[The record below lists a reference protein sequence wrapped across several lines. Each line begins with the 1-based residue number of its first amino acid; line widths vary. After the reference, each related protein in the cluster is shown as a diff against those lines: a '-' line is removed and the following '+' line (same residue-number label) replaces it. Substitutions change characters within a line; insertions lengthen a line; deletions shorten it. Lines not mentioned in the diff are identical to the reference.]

1 VIINILLITICNN
14 YNTDVAD
21 KTAQEGYGLKNRKSK
36 VIYIIFFVAAAFF
49 AAFIL
54 IEFHKDYLAVA
65 LAAVLM
71 LIAAYFLVEKIE
83 HDIYQKYQLD
93 QCDFDDKFEQAMFEM
108 KRNYTKIEKL
118 ERAIYKASGKGNE
131 EETENVSMLDIL
143 ARLEDLEKNIQKE
156 QEENTNLLRH
166 GIKALVQYSREN
178 ARQVALNTNENTQS
192 TLKEINNVISM
203 LEGALPNLI
212 KNNQTELEEQIVT
225 LNNNYHN
232 EIEDMT
238 KKLEQIN
245 ILLQDI
251 VESDKKR
258 IE

>member
-1 VIINILLITICNN
+1 
-14 YNTDVAD
+14 
-21 KTAQEGYGLKNRKSK
+21 LKSKKSK

-71 LIAAYFLVEKIE
+71 LIAAYFLVDKIE

-108 KRNYTKIEKL
+108 KRNYTKIERL
-118 ERAIYKASGKGNE
+118 ERAIYKAAGEESE
-131 EETENVSMLDIL
+131 EEVQSVSMLDIL
-143 ARLEDLEKNIQKE
+143 ARLESFEKNIQKE
-156 QEENTNLLRH
+156 QEENTKLLRH

-192 TLKEINNVISM
+192 TLKEINNVVSM
-203 LEGALPNLI
+203 LEGALPNLL
-212 KNNQTELEEQIVT
+212 KNNQLGLEEQIVT
-225 LNNNYHN
+225 LNNEYHN
-232 EIEDMT
+232 EIKDMT
-238 KKLEQIN
+238 NKLDQIN
-245 ILLQDI
+245 NLLQGI

>member
-1 VIINILLITICNN
+1 M
-14 YNTDVAD
+14 
-21 KTAQEGYGLKNRKSK
+21 KSKKSK

-71 LIAAYFLVEKIE
+71 LIAAYFLVDKIE

-108 KRNYTKIEKL
+108 KRNYTKIERL
-118 ERAIYKASGKGNE
+118 ERAIYKAAGEESE
-131 EETENVSMLDIL
+131 EEVQSVSMLDIL
-143 ARLEDLEKNIQKE
+143 ARLESFEKNIQKE
-156 QEENTNLLRH
+156 QEENTKLLRH

-192 TLKEINNVISM
+192 TLKEINNVVSM
-203 LEGALPNLI
+203 LEGALPNLL
-212 KNNQTELEEQIVT
+212 KNNQLGLEEQIVT
-225 LNNNYHN
+225 LNNEYHN
-232 EIEDMT
+232 EIKDMT
-238 KKLEQIN
+238 NKLDQIN
-245 ILLQDI
+245 NLLQGI

>member
-1 VIINILLITICNN
+1 M
-14 YNTDVAD
+14 
-21 KTAQEGYGLKNRKSK
+21 KNRKSK

-71 LIAAYFLVEKIE
+71 LIAAYFLVDKIE

-108 KRNYTKIEKL
+108 KRNYTKIERL
-118 ERAIYKASGKGNE
+118 ERAIYKASEEGDE
-131 EETENVSMLDIL
+131 EEAESVSMLDIL
-143 ARLEDLEKNIQKE
+143 ARLEALEKNIQKE
-156 QEENTNLLRH
+156 QEENTKLLRH

-192 TLKEINNVISM
+192 TLKEINYAVSM
-203 LEGALPNLI
+203 LEGTLPDLL
-212 KNNQTELEEQIVT
+212 KNNQSELEEQIIT
-225 LNNNYHN
+225 FNNNYHN
-232 EIEDMT
+232 EIEDMR
-238 KKLEQIN
+238 KKMEQIN
-245 ILLQDI
+245 YLLQGI
-251 VESDKKR
+251 VESKKR
-258 IE
+258 TE

>member
-1 VIINILLITICNN
+1 M
-14 YNTDVAD
+14 
-21 KTAQEGYGLKNRKSK
+21 KNKKSK

-71 LIAAYFLVEKIE
+71 LIAAYFLVDKIE
-83 HDIYQKYQLD
+83 YDIYQKYQLD

-118 ERAIYKASGKGNE
+118 ERAIYKASEEGDE
-131 EETENVSMLDIL
+131 EEAESVSMLDIL
-143 ARLEDLEKNIQKE
+143 ARLEALEKNIQKE
-156 QEENTNLLRH
+156 QEENTKLLRH

-192 TLKEINNVISM
+192 TLKEINYAVSM
-203 LEGALPNLI
+203 LEGTLPNLLN
-212 KNNQTELEEQIVT
+212 NNQSELEEQIIT

-232 EIEDMT
+232 EIEDMR
-238 KKLEQIN
+238 KKMEQIN
-245 ILLQDI
+245 YLLQGI
-251 VESDKKR
+251 VESEKR
-258 IE
+258 TE

>member
-1 VIINILLITICNN
+1 M
-14 YNTDVAD
+14 
-21 KTAQEGYGLKNRKSK
+21 KNRKSK

-71 LIAAYFLVEKIE
+71 LIAAYFLVDKIE

-108 KRNYTKIEKL
+108 KRNYTKIERL
-118 ERAIYKASGKGNE
+118 ERAIYKASEEGDE
-131 EETENVSMLDIL
+131 EEAESVSMLDIL
-143 ARLEDLEKNIQKE
+143 ARLEALEKNIQKE
-156 QEENTNLLRH
+156 QEENTKLLRH

-192 TLKEINNVISM
+192 TLKEINYAVSM
-203 LEGALPNLI
+203 LEGTLPNLL
-212 KNNQTELEEQIVT
+212 KNNQSELEEQIIT

-232 EIEDMT
+232 EIEDMR
-238 KKLEQIN
+238 KKMEQIN
-245 ILLQDI
+245 YLLQGI
-251 VESDKKR
+251 VESKKR
-258 IE
+258 TE

>member
-1 VIINILLITICNN
+1 
-14 YNTDVAD
+14 
-21 KTAQEGYGLKNRKSK
+21 LKSKKSK

-71 LIAAYFLVEKIE
+71 LIAAYFLVDKIE

-93 QCDFDDKFEQAMFEM
+93 QYDFDDKFEQAMFEM
-108 KRNYTKIEKL
+108 KRNYTKIERL
-118 ERAIYKASGKGNE
+118 ERAIYKAAGEESE
-131 EETENVSMLDIL
+131 EEVQSVSMLDIL
-143 ARLEDLEKNIQKE
+143 ARLESFEKNIQKE
-156 QEENTNLLRH
+156 QEENTKLLRH

-192 TLKEINNVISM
+192 TLKEINNVVSM
-203 LEGALPNLI
+203 LEGALPNLL
-212 KNNQTELEEQIVT
+212 KNNQLGLEEQIVT
-225 LNNNYHN
+225 LNNEYHN
-232 EIEDMT
+232 EIKDMT
-238 KKLEQIN
+238 NKLDQIN
-245 ILLQDI
+245 NLLQGI